1 MNSRVTNF
9 IIVINLMAYIG
20 VIGVVL
26 MNLLSKYAES
36 PYPCIPACTFGY
48 HCVSYQTLGCSLYQE
63 DCQKNY
69 CEPHTQTVTN
79 LMQSNDKPVSTLSN

>member
-48 HCVSYQTLGCSLYQE
+48 HCV
-63 DCQKNY
+63 
-69 CEPHTQTVTN
+69 
-79 LMQSNDKPVSTLSN
+79 